1 MALWFP
7 DWPVQAARSQADIT
21 GPLAISAAHRI
32 RVCDAAAR
40 AAGVRRGMRVR
51 QARAVCPSL
60 TVLADA
66 PDRDSRMFES
76 IAAGLDDVAAAVE
89 VLRPGLVAVDARAA
103 ARYHGD
109 EAGAAELLIDAAA
122 RRGVDCLAGIADEIS
137 TALIAARV
145 GAVVPAGQGRQFLAG
160 LAVSQLMAETALGC
174 DRDVVESLSQLGI
187 RTLGDLAAL
196 PLTAVTTRF
205 GMAGAHCHRIAA
217 AVPERRVAPELPVAG
232 LAVAITPEDPIGR
245 VDEAAFIARSL
256 AAKLHQRLKDAA
268 LVCHRLAVAA
278 DFSDGQRLARVW
290 RTREALSEQAT
301 ADRVRWQLDGWLT
314 AGGAGGAITTLRLE
328 PVEVAVPE
336 LVGELWSSG
345 ADGDQAKRAISRV
358 QSTLGVDAV
367 IQPQLQGGRGVAERI
382 SFVPFGEDHGEPD
395 RRAWPGKMLGP
406 LPARLGPELVI
417 ELLDRAG
424 RQVAVTAEV
433 LLTATPHSLSGRGVP
448 EHRISG
454 WAGPWPVDAS
464 GLRCARLQVMGDN
477 GAGGAPRAWLLIWR
491 ERSWSV
497 EAEY

>member
-7 DWPVQAARSQADIT
+7 DWPVQAARSEEGIQ

-60 TVLADA
+60 TVLTDA

-76 IAAGLDDVAAAVE
+76 IATGLDEVAAAVE
-89 VLRPGLVAVDARAA
+89 VLRPGLVVVDARAA

-122 RRGVDCLAGIADEIS
+122 RQGVDCLAGIADEIS

-160 LAVSQLMAETALGC
+160 LSVNQLVAETALGC

-187 RTLGDLAAL
+187 RTLGELSAL
-196 PLTAVTTRF
+196 PLTSVTTRF
-205 GMAGAHCHRIAA
+205 GLAGAHCHRIAA
-217 AVPERRVAPELPVAG
+217 AASERRVAPELPAAD
-232 LAVAITPEDPIGR
+232 LAVGITPEDPIER

-268 LVCHRLAVAA
+268 LVCQRLAVVAEL
-278 DFSDGQRLARVW
+278 SDGQRLERIW
-290 RTREALSEQAT
+290 RTREALSEQST

-314 AGGAGGAITTLRLE
+314 AGGVGSAITTLRLE
-328 PVEVAVPE
+328 PVEVAAPE

-367 IQPQLQGGRGVAERI
+367 IQPQLKGGRGVAERI
-382 SFVPFGEDHGEPD
+382 SFVPFGDDRGEPD
-395 RRAWPGKMLGP
+395 RQAWQGKILGP
-406 LPARLGPELVI
+406 LPARLGPELLVQ
-417 ELLDRAG
+417 LLDRTG
-424 RQVAVTAEV
+424 RPVLVTAEV
-433 LLTATPHSLSGRGVP
+433 LLTATPHSLSGRGLAA
-448 EHRISG
+448 HRISG
-454 WAGPWPVDAS
+454 WAGPWPVDAP
-464 GLRCARLQVMGDN
+464 GLRCARLQVMGED
-477 GAGGAPRAWLLIWR
+477 GAGGTPRAWLLIWR
-491 ERSWSV
+491 ERSWQV